1 MSAICGGV
9 IKESL
14 FFRYPSM
21 YQMNLYM
28 KDKKFDKWVKMKPG
42 KEKDKYFEDNHYS
55 AI

>member
-9 IKESL
+9 IKQSL
-14 FFRYPSM
+14 FDSNPEAYMMSP
-21 YQMNLYM
+21 YM
-28 KDKKFDKWVKMKPG
+28 KDKKFDRWVKMKPG